1 MELDESVISLSS
13 VDISEPVSDK
23 HIKEVSKMYIIE
35 LIVGCLGGLN
45 LIGNPKKFI
54 EEIETGKTK
63 GGVFGFLR
71 GVLAGTTNS
80 LSLIL
85 STVGN
90 GISSLS
96 MDS

>member
-54 EEIETGKTK
+54 EEIFDKNLKEELLKK
-63 GGVFGFLR
+63 NNDMKVKP
-71 GVLAGTTNS
+71 
-80 LSLIL
+80 
-85 STVGN
+85 
-90 GISSLS
+90 
-96 MDS
+96 